1 MFKRNPG
8 ADQSENHAHGV
19 HPRFTCL
26 QLTQQWLCWIDF
38 EHYLLFRHSQAGI
51 QQELTCFHWLYVT
64 LVVIDHATAGRCGLS
79 DSNKYVRWKE
89 NWQLNSENTYL
100 IYLVLLWYSLMQ
112 FNIPTHPSV
121 TDGCW
126 RSVPLCIS
134 ALKVA
139 SVVAT
144 VLTCHSKISLIWW
157 RVKFSDCH
165 KEKRLP
171 LKKLQL

>member
-64 LVVIDHATAGRCGLS
+64 LLVIDHATAGRCGLS
-79 DSNKYVRWKE
+79 DSNKYVRWKKKLTTE
-89 NWQLNSENTYL
+89 QWGYLFNVFSAPLILTNANSTFQ
-100 IYLVLLWYSLMQ
+100 LMQ
-112 FNIPTHPSV
+112 QWQMDVGVLYHFA
-121 TDGCW
+121 
-126 RSVPLCIS
+126 SVPSKLSVSRQLC
-134 ALKVA
+134 
-139 SVVAT
+139 
-144 VLTCHSKISLIWW
+144 
-157 RVKFSDCH
+157 
-165 KEKRLP
+165 
-171 LKKLQL
+171 